1 MSAIGMH
8 NYNRDAHSS
17 GGGIT
22 WVGFYAIYSAVLNST
37 APVSVFGL
45 FLLYQTSCN
54 RFVCVQCIVLRMDN
68 EHHMLRFLQHS
79 GLALQSGSITW
90 ISKTL
95 CGLFPPVYTYT
106 THIYIYM
113 ICQDRLFSGKP
124 NLPIEAAG
132 TKPREETCGTSMEP
146 KMKERR

>member
-1 MSAIGMH
+1 MKLKCTEETSGVSAIGMH

-79 GLALQSGSITW
+79 GLAAPIRVNNLDIKDALRP
-90 ISKTL
+90 IPTL
-95 CGLFPPVYTYT
+95 IYLHNPY
-106 THIYIYM
+106 IYIY
-113 ICQDRLFSGKP
+113 DLPRPTLFGQ
-124 NLPIEAAG
+124 
-132 TKPREETCGTSMEP
+132 TKPSH
-146 KMKERR
+146 